1 MFRAGKTS
9 FKLRYRFRSLAS
21 SPSPLFLMPLNLTTP
36 ALLFPAIS
44 LLLLAYTNRFL
55 HLASLIRALHG
66 NYKSAPDPLIIAQI
80 GNLRFRLGLI
90 KNMQSLGV
98 SSLFGCVLSMFTLFE
113 SWERLATFIFAISLL
128 LMLGSL
134 AYSIWEIRLSAV
146 ALNLHLS
153 DLEELQN
160 HKRD

>member
-1 MFRAGKTS
+1 ME
-9 FKLRYRFRSLAS
+9 
-21 SPSPLFLMPLNLTTP
+21 LNLTTP

-55 HLASLIRALHG
+55 HLASLIRALHSQ
-66 NYKSAPDPLIIAQI
+66 YKGAPDPLIIAQI
-80 GNLRFRLGLI
+80 GNLRFRMNLI
-90 KNMQSLGV
+90 KTMQSLGV

-113 SWERLATFIFAISLL
+113 GWEKIATFIFSISLL

-153 DLEELQN
+153 DLEELQSQ
-160 HKRD
+160 KRS

>member
-1 MFRAGKTS
+1 ME
-9 FKLRYRFRSLAS
+9 
-21 SPSPLFLMPLNLTTP
+21 LNLTTP

-55 HLASLIRALHG
+55 HLASLIRSLHG
-66 NYKSAPDPLIIAQI
+66 NYKKAPDPLIIAQI

-90 KNMQSLGV
+90 KTMQSLGV
-98 SSLFGCVLSMFTLFE
+98 SSLFGCVLAMFTLFE
-113 SWERLATFIFAISLL
+113 GWERLATFIFAISLL

-160 HKRD
+160 QKHN

>member
-1 MFRAGKTS
+1 ME
-9 FKLRYRFRSLAS
+9 
-21 SPSPLFLMPLNLTTP
+21 LNLTTP

-55 HLASLIRALHG
+55 HLASLIRHLHSE
-66 NYKSAPDPLIIAQI
+66 YKKAPDPLIIAQI
-80 GNLRFRLGLI
+80 GNLRFRMGLI

-98 SSLFGCVLSMFTLFE
+98 SSLFGCVLSMFILFE
-113 SWERLATFIFAISLL
+113 GWPGVATVTFAVSLL
-128 LMLGSL
+128 LMLASL

-153 DLEELQN
+153 DLEELQKS
-160 HKRD
+160 KRS

>member
-1 MFRAGKTS
+1 MT
-9 FKLRYRFRSLAS
+9 
-21 SPSPLFLMPLNLTTP
+21 LNLQTP

-55 HLASLIRALHG
+55 HLASLIRTLHG
-66 NYKSAPDPLIIAQI
+66 EYKSKPDPLIIAQI

-98 SSLFGCVLSMFTLFE
+98 SSLFGCVLCMLVLFAGYE
-113 SWERLATFIFAISLL
+113 
-128 LMLGSL
+128 MLGKVVFALSL
-134 AYSIWEIRLSAV
+134 FLMMGSLGYSIWEIRLSAV

-153 DLEELQN
+153 DLENEEEG
-160 HKRD
+160 RS

>member
-1 MFRAGKTS
+1 ME
-9 FKLRYRFRSLAS
+9 
-21 SPSPLFLMPLNLTTP
+21 LNLTTP

-55 HLASLIRALHG
+55 HLASLIRSLHG
-66 NYKSAPDPLIIAQI
+66 KYKQAPDPLIIAQI
-80 GNLRFRLGLI
+80 GNLRFRLNLI
-90 KNMQSLGV
+90 KTMQSLGV

-113 SWERLATFIFAISLL
+113 GWDKAATFIFSISLL

-160 HKRD
+160 QNVGKRLKVHD